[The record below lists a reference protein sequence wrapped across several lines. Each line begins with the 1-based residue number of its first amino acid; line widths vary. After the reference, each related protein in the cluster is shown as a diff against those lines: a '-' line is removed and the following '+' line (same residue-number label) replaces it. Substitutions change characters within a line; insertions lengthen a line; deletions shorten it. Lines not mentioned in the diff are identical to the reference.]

1 MTASRFEAPPLP
13 DPDLM
18 FELPAEA
25 LEREALAGA
34 MEVLAPLMDGA
45 GGPDSALLV
54 VSDNAGRASA
64 LQFWADAQRSGV
76 GFANPDLFPW
86 CLANSPGAA
95 LSRRFGLAGPNVTW
109 LDGPAVLAQAWQ
121 AAHDLLRAGRAAR
134 VFLVALHLG
143 QDGLPGWLRAW
154 VATAG
159 DSAQARRA

>member
-1 MTASRFEAPPLP
+1 MTASNLEAPPLP
-13 DPDLM
+13 AAALM
-18 FELPAEA
+18 LELPADA
-25 LEREALAGA
+25 LEREALGGA
-34 MEVLAPLMDGA
+34 MEALAPMMDGA

-76 GFANPDLFPW
+76 GLANPELFPW

-95 LSRRFGLAGPNVTW
+95 LSRRFGLAGPNITW
-109 LDGPAVLAQAWQ
+109 LDGPAVQAQAWE
-121 AAHDLLRAGRAAR
+121 AAHDLLRSGRAAR

-143 QDGLPGWLRAW
+143 QDGQPGWLHAW

-159 DSAQARRA
+159 DTAPQRA